1 MSQLKPEVGP
11 SDHAQGPLDAPLI
24 LVEYGDFQCPYCGEQ
39 YPEIKAV
46 QEALGQ
52 DLCFVF
58 RHFPLAEAHPHAE
71 HAAELTEA
79 ADSVGKFWE
88 MHDRLYEHQ
97 NALDDQS
104 LAGHAKAL
112 GLDDALFQTVLDEQ
126 YEGRVRHDFLTGV
139 RSGVN
144 GTPCLF
150 INGERY
156 DGLRDAASLIELL
169 QAMLTLE
176 RQQGRE

>member
-1 MSQLKPEVGP
+1 MSHLKPDVGP
-11 SDHAQGPLDAPLI
+11 SDHAQGALDAPLM

-46 QEALGQ
+46 QEAMG
-52 DLCFVF
+52 DELCFVF
-58 RHFPLAEAHPHAE
+58 RHFPLVEAHPHAE

-79 ADSVGKFWE
+79 ADTVGKFWE

-97 NALDDQS
+97 SALDDRN
-104 LAGHAKAL
+104 LAAHAKAL
-112 GLDDALFQTVLDEQ
+112 GLESALFQTVLDEE

-144 GTPCLF
+144 GTPSLF

-156 DGLRDAASLIELL
+156 DGPRDSGSLIELL
-169 QAMLTLE
+169 QVMLEL
-176 RQQGRE
+176 QKKGG

>member
-1 MSQLKPEVGP
+1 MSQLKPDVG
-11 SDHAQGPLDAPLI
+11 SADHAQGSLQAPLV

-39 YPEIKAV
+39 YPQIKAV
-46 QEALGQ
+46 QAAIGE

-79 ADSVGKFWE
+79 ADTVGKFWE

-97 NALDDQS
+97 SALDDRS
-104 LAGHAKAL
+104 LAGHAQAL
-112 GLDDALFQTVLDEQ
+112 GLDEALFQTVLDEE
-126 YEGRVRHDFLTGV
+126 YGGRVRHDFLTGV

-144 GTPCLF
+144 GTPSLF

-156 DGLRDAASLIELL
+156 DGPRDADSLIELL
-169 QAMLTLE
+169 KAMRELQL
-176 RQQGRE
+176 QG

>member
-1 MSQLKPEVGP
+1 MSHLKPDVGP
-11 SDHAQGPLDAPLI
+11 SDHAQGSLDAPLV

-46 QEALGQ
+46 QEAMGD

-58 RHFPLAEAHPHAE
+58 RHFPLVEAHPNAE
-71 HAAELTEA
+71 HAAELSEA
-79 ADSVGKFWE
+79 ADTVGKFWE

-97 NALDDQS
+97 AALDDHS
-104 LAGHAKAL
+104 LAMHAKVL
-112 GLDDALFQTVLDEQ
+112 GLDAALFQTVLDEE

-144 GTPCLF
+144 GTPSLF

-156 DGLRDAASLIELL
+156 DGPRDADSLIELL
-169 QAMLTLE
+169 QAMRTLQ
-176 RQQGRE
+176 RQGG

>member
-1 MSQLKPEVGP
+1 MSRLKPDVGP
-11 SDHAQGPLDAPLI
+11 TDHAQGPLDADLVM
-24 LVEYGDFQCPYCGEQ
+24 VEYGDFQCPYCGEA
-39 YPEIKAV
+39 YPELKAV
-46 QEALGQ
+46 QAAMGE

-58 RHFPLAEAHPHAE
+58 RHFPLSEAHPHAE

-79 ADSVGKFWE
+79 ADTAGLFWE

-97 NALDDQS
+97 SALDDRS
-104 LAGHAKAL
+104 LAAHAQGL
-112 GLDDALFQTVLDEQ
+112 GLPPALFQTVLDEA
-126 YEGRVRHDFLTGV
+126 YAERVRRDFTSGV

-156 DGLRDAASLIELL
+156 DGPRDAESLIELL
-169 QAMLTLE
+169 QAMLAL
-176 RQQGRE
+176 RRKDA

>member
-1 MSQLKPEVGP
+1 MSLLKPDVGP
-11 SDHAQGPLDAPLI
+11 ADHAQGPRDAPLMV
-24 LVEYGDFQCPYCGEQ
+24 VEYGDFPCPDCGEQ

-46 QEALGQ
+46 QEAMGD

-58 RHFPLAEAHPHAE
+58 RHFPLAEAHPHAV

-79 ADSVGKFWE
+79 ADTVGKFWE

-97 NALDDQS
+97 SELDDGS
-104 LAGHAKAL
+104 LAGHARAL
-112 GLDDALFQTVLDEQ
+112 GLGEALFQAVLDEE

-144 GTPCLF
+144 GTPSLF

-156 DGLRDAASLIELL
+156 DGPRDAGSLIELL
-169 QAMLTLE
+169 KAMRELQ
-176 RQQGRE
+176 RQGRDT

>member
-1 MSQLKPEVGP
+1 MSRLKPEVGP
-11 SDHAQGPLDAPLI
+11 GDHAQGSREAPLM

-46 QEALGQ
+46 QEAMG
-52 DLCFVF
+52 DELCFVF

-79 ADSVGKFWE
+79 ADTVGKFWE

-97 NALDDQS
+97 SALDDRS
-104 LAGHAKAL
+104 LAGHAQAL
-112 GLDDALFQTVLDEQ
+112 GLDEALFQTVLDEE

-144 GTPCLF
+144 GTPSLF

-156 DGLRDAASLIELL
+156 DGPRDADSLIKLL
-169 QAMLTLE
+169 QAMRALQKQE
-176 RQQGRE
+176 GG

>member
-1 MSQLKPEVGP
+1 VSRLKPDPGP
-11 SDHAQGPLDAPLI
+11 ADHHQGALDAPLV

-46 QEALGQ
+46 QEAMGN

-58 RHFPLAEAHPHAE
+58 RHFPLVEAHPDAE

-79 ADSVGKFWE
+79 ADTVGKFWE
-88 MHDRLYEHQ
+88 MHDWLYEHQ
-97 NALDDQS
+97 SALDVPS
-104 LAGHAKAL
+104 LAAHAKAL
-112 GLDDALFQTVLDEQ
+112 GLDAALFQTVLDEE

-144 GTPCLF
+144 GTPSLF
-150 INGERY
+150 LNGERY
-156 DGLRDAASLIELL
+156 DGPRDAGSLIELL
-169 QAMLTLE
+169 RAMLAL
-176 RQQGRE
+176 QKQGG

>member
-1 MSQLKPEVGP
+1 MSQLKPDVG
-11 SDHAQGPLDAPLI
+11 SADHAQGSLQSPLV

-39 YPEIKAV
+39 YPQIKAV
-46 QEALGQ
+46 QAAMGD

-79 ADSVGKFWE
+79 ADTVGKFWE

-97 NALDDQS
+97 LALDDRS
-104 LAGHAKAL
+104 LAGHAQAL
-112 GLDDALFQTVLDEQ
+112 GLDEALFQTVLDEE

-144 GTPCLF
+144 GTPSLF

-156 DGLRDAASLIELL
+156 DGPRDADSLIELL
-169 QAMLTLE
+169 KAMRELQ
-176 RQQGRE
+176 RQG

>member
-1 MSQLKPEVGP
+1 MSLLKPDVGP
-11 SDHAQGPLDAPLI
+11 ADHAQGPRDAPLV

-46 QEALGQ
+46 QEAMG
-52 DLCFVF
+52 DELCFVF
-58 RHFPLAEAHPHAE
+58 RHFPLAEAHPHAV

-79 ADSVGKFWE
+79 ADTVGKFWG

-97 NALDDQS
+97 SELDDRS
-104 LAGHAKAL
+104 LAGHAQAL
-112 GLDDALFQTVLDEQ
+112 GLDETLFQTVLDGE

-144 GTPCLF
+144 GTPSLF

-156 DGLRDAASLIELL
+156 DGPRDAGSLIELL
-169 QAMLTLE
+169 KAMRELQL
-176 RQQGRE
+176 QG

>member
-1 MSQLKPEVGP
+1 MSQLKPDVGP
-11 SDHAQGPLDAPLI
+11 SDHAQGPRDAPLV

-39 YPEIKAV
+39 YPQIKAV
-46 QEALGQ
+46 QQAMGK

-79 ADSVGKFWE
+79 ADTVGRFWE

-97 NALDDQS
+97 SALDDNS
-104 LAGHAKAL
+104 LAGHARAL
-112 GLDDALFQTVLDEQ
+112 GLDDDLFQTVLDEA
-126 YEGRVRHDFLTGV
+126 YAGRVRHDFLTGV

-144 GTPCLF
+144 GTPSLF

-156 DGLRDAASLIELL
+156 DGPRDAESLIELL
-169 QAMLTLE
+169 QAM
-176 RQQGRE
+176 RQLQMQEG

>member
-1 MSQLKPEVGP
+1 MSQLKPDVGP
-11 SDHAQGPLDAPLI
+11 ADHAQGRLEAPLVM
-24 LVEYGDFQCPYCGEQ
+24 VEYGDFQCPYCGQQ

-46 QEALGQ
+46 QEAMGD

-58 RHFPLAEAHPHAE
+58 RHFPLVEAHPNAE

-79 ADSVGKFWE
+79 ADTVGKFWE
-88 MHDRLYEHQ
+88 MHDRLYENQ
-97 NALDDQS
+97 AALDDQS
-104 LAGHAKAL
+104 LAAHAKTL
-112 GLDDALFQTVLDEQ
+112 GLDGALFQTVLDEK

-144 GTPCLF
+144 GTPSLF

-156 DGLRDAASLIELL
+156 DGPRDADSLIELL
-169 QAMLTLE
+169 QAMLAL
-176 RQQGRE
+176 QKKGA

>member
-1 MSQLKPEVGP
+1 MSHLKPDVGP
-11 SDHAQGPLDAPLI
+11 SDHAQGSLDAPLA

-46 QEALGQ
+46 QEAMGD

-58 RHFPLAEAHPHAE
+58 RHFPLVEAHPNAE
-71 HAAELTEA
+71 HAAELSEA
-79 ADSVGKFWE
+79 ADTVGKFWE

-97 NALDDQS
+97 AALDDHS
-104 LAGHAKAL
+104 LAMHAKVL
-112 GLDDALFQTVLDEQ
+112 GLDAALFQTVLDEE

-144 GTPCLF
+144 GTPSLF

-156 DGLRDAASLIELL
+156 DGPRDADSLIELL
-169 QAMLTLE
+169 QAMRTLQ
-176 RQQGRE
+176 RQGG

>member
-1 MSQLKPEVGP
+1 MSHLKPDVGP
-11 SDHAQGPLDAPLI
+11 ADHAQGPLDAPLV

-46 QEALGQ
+46 QEAMGH

-58 RHFPLAEAHPHAE
+58 RHFPLVEAHPNAE

-79 ADSVGKFWE
+79 ADTIGKFWE

-97 NALDDQS
+97 SALDDHS
-104 LAGHAKAL
+104 LAAHAKAL
-112 GLDDALFQTVLDEQ
+112 GLDASLFQTVLDEE

-144 GTPCLF
+144 GTPSLF

-156 DGLRDAASLIELL
+156 DGPRDAASLIELL
-169 QAMLTLE
+169 QAMLEL
-176 RQQGRE
+176 QKKGG

>member
-1 MSQLKPEVGP
+1 MSQLKPDVGP
-11 SDHAQGPLDAPLI
+11 SDHAQGPRDAPLV

-46 QEALGQ
+46 QKAMGD

-58 RHFPLAEAHPHAE
+58 RHFPLVEAHPHAE

-79 ADSVGKFWE
+79 ADTVGKFWE

-97 NALDDQS
+97 SALDDHS
-104 LAGHAKAL
+104 LAAHATAL
-112 GLDDALFQTVLDEQ
+112 GLDTALFQTVLDEE
-126 YEGRVRHDFLTGV
+126 YKGRVHHDFLTGV

-144 GTPCLF
+144 GTPSLF
-150 INGERY
+150 INGQRY
-156 DGLRDAASLIELL
+156 DGPRDADSLIELL
-169 QAMLTLE
+169 QAMLELH
-176 RQQGRE
+176 RRGG

>member
-1 MSQLKPEVGP
+1 MSHLKPDVGP
-11 SDHAQGPLDAPLI
+11 SDHAQGSLDAPLV

-46 QEALGQ
+46 QEAMGD

-58 RHFPLAEAHPHAE
+58 RHFPLVEAHPNAE
-71 HAAELTEA
+71 HAAELSEA
-79 ADSVGKFWE
+79 ADTVGKFWE

-97 NALDDQS
+97 AALDDHS
-104 LAGHAKAL
+104 LAMHAKVL
-112 GLDDALFQTVLDEQ
+112 GLDAALYQTVLDEE

-144 GTPCLF
+144 GTPSLF

-156 DGLRDAASLIELL
+156 DGPRDADSLIELL
-169 QAMLTLE
+169 QAMRTLQ
-176 RQQGRE
+176 RQGG

>member
-1 MSQLKPEVGP
+1 MSHLKPDIGP
-11 SDHAQGPLDAPLI
+11 SDHAQGPLDAPLV

-39 YPEIKAV
+39 YPVIKAV
-46 QEALGQ
+46 QEALG
-52 DLCFVF
+52 DELCFVF
-58 RHFPLAEAHPHAE
+58 RHFPLVEAHPHAE

-79 ADSVGKFWE
+79 ADTIGKFWQ

-97 NALDDQS
+97 SALDDHS
-104 LAGHAKAL
+104 LAAHGQVL
-112 GLDDALFQTVLDEQ
+112 GLDATLIQTVLDEE

-144 GTPCLF
+144 GTPSLF

-156 DGLRDAASLIELL
+156 DGPRDADSLIDLL
-169 QAMLTLE
+169 QAMRTLQ
-176 RQQGRE
+176 RQGG

>member
-1 MSQLKPEVGP
+1 MSHLKPDVGP
-11 SDHAQGPLDAPLI
+11 SDHAQGSLDAPLV

-46 QEALGQ
+46 QEAMGD

-58 RHFPLAEAHPHAE
+58 RHFPLVEAHPHAE

-79 ADSVGKFWE
+79 ADTVGKFWE

-97 NALDDQS
+97 SALDDHS
-104 LAGHAKAL
+104 LATHAKVL
-112 GLDDALFQTVLDEQ
+112 GLDAALFQTVLDEE

-144 GTPCLF
+144 GTPSLF

-156 DGLRDAASLIELL
+156 DGPRDAGSLIELL
-169 QAMLTLE
+169 QAMRTLH
-176 RQQGRE
+176 RQGG

>member
-1 MSQLKPEVGP
+1 MSLLKPDVGP
-11 SDHAQGPLDAPLI
+11 ADHAQGRRDAPLV

-46 QEALGQ
+46 QKAMGE

-79 ADSVGKFWE
+79 ADTMGKFWE

-97 NALDDQS
+97 SELDDRS
-104 LAGHAKAL
+104 LAGHAQAL
-112 GLDDALFQTVLDEQ
+112 GLDEGLFQTVLDEK

-144 GTPCLF
+144 GTPSLF

-156 DGLRDAASLIELL
+156 DGPRDAGSLIELL
-169 QAMLTLE
+169 KAMRELQL
-176 RQQGRE
+176 QG

>member
-1 MSQLKPEVGP
+1 MSHLKPDVGP
-11 SDHAQGPLDAPLI
+11 TDHAQGPLDAGLV
-24 LVEYGDFQCPYCGEQ
+24 LVEYGDFECPYCGEA
-39 YPEIKAV
+39 YPELKAV
-46 QEALGQ
+46 QAAMGDE
-52 DLCFVF
+52 LCFVF

-79 ADSVGKFWE
+79 ADTAGRFWE

-97 NALDDQS
+97 SELDDRS
-104 LAGHAKAL
+104 LAGHAQAL
-112 GLDDALFQTVLDEQ
+112 GLAPELFQTVLDEQ
-126 YEGRVRHDFLTGV
+126 YAGRVRHDFVTGV

-156 DGLRDAASLIELL
+156 DGPRDADSLIELL
-169 QAMLTLE
+169 RAM
-176 RQQGRE
+176 R

>member
-1 MSQLKPEVGP
+1 MSRLRPEVGP
-11 SDHAQGPLDAPLI
+11 SDHTQGPLKAGLV
-24 LVEYGDFQCPYCGEQ
+24 LVEYGDLQCPYCGEA
-39 YPEIKAV
+39 YPELKAV
-46 QEALGQ
+46 QAAMGD

-79 ADSVGKFWE
+79 ADTMGLFWE

-97 NALDDQS
+97 SELDDRN
-104 LAGHAKAL
+104 LAVHAQAL
-112 GLDDALFQTVLDEQ
+112 GLPPALFQTVLDEA
-126 YEGRVRHDFLTGV
+126 YSDRVRRDFNSGV

-156 DGLRDAASLIELL
+156 DGPRDADSLIELL
-169 QAMLTLE
+169 RAM
-176 RQQGRE
+176 RES

>member
-1 MSQLKPEVGP
+1 MSRLKPDVGP
-11 SDHAQGPLDAPLI
+11 TDHAQGPLHADLVM
-24 LVEYGDFQCPYCGEQ
+24 VEYGDFECPYCGEA
-39 YPEIKAV
+39 YPELKAV
-46 QEALGQ
+46 QAAMGD

-58 RHFPLAEAHPHAE
+58 RHFPLSEAHPHAE

-79 ADSVGKFWE
+79 ADTVGLFWE

-97 NALDDQS
+97 SALDDRS
-104 LAGHAKAL
+104 LAGHAQGL
-112 GLDDALFQTVLDEQ
+112 GLSPALFQTVLDGTYAE
-126 YEGRVRHDFLTGV
+126 RVRRDFTSGV

-156 DGLRDAASLIELL
+156 DGPRDAESLIELL
-169 QAMLTLE
+169 RAMLAL
-176 RQQGRE
+176 RRKDA